1 MDQIDLSDGERSHVR
16 VILEMLDDCGDEL
29 VDRIR
34 KSLLLNVF
42 ENRFTLHPRRIQEL
56 SRQEVERLIN
66 FLKTLRI
73 EQAIDRG
80 KKLNNE
86 GIGKGSLQLI
96 GRVLRQFIFEQLKD
110 KPNTHLLTANKILD
124 LYSDQCF
131 FGYMEEWEHQI
142 LHDQEQL
149 RRALSTALEKQR
161 QELII
166 KNHAIH
172 TSTTGIM
179 LTDLDGLINYVNPSF
194 LHMWD
199 VKNTEKLLRTGC
211 SRFLGNRD
219 FRFIVDELMK
229 RGGWQQEFSTASS
242 NGSQFDIFISASMIR
257 NDQYEPIG
265 VMASFSD
272 VTERKRLEAQFRQA
286 QKMDA
291 LGQLAG
297 GIVHDFN
304 NLLQVISG
312 YAELGL
318 MQLPENSEQY
328 KNYMQIKVA
337 SERGNELTQ
346 QLRFFTRHS
355 SSKMQPT
362 NLNNVVQET
371 HNLMM
376 HTLLQDIEIELR
388 GDPELMSVRADSS
401 QLIQVLLNLC
411 VNARDA
417 IRSKVQESGRT
428 ISSASSA
435 GLIIIETFNIE
446 LNNGEA
452 GKYLQGNPGTYAC
465 LRISDNGIGIEPRN
479 MDRLF
484 EPFFTTKGQKSGTG
498 LGLAVV
504 YGIVQ
509 NHKGFI
515 DVESLPGKGSSFSIF
530 LPVIDE
536 ELEVNE
542 NKTPNPSLVRGK
554 GTVLV
559 VEDEHQVRDLAKHA
573 LEVSGYRVLFAQDG
587 KQALS
592 IFEQEG
598 DSIDLV
604 VLDMVMPVMGGKEC
618 FYRLKE
624 LNPHLKILIMTGY
637 TADGSLED
645 FRQNGALGI
654 IEKPFDLEL
663 FTQSVH
669 EAIGT

>member
-1 MDQIDLSDGERSHVR
+1 MDRMDLSDREKSHVR
-16 VILEMLDDCGDEL
+16 VILEILEKSRDEL
-29 VDRIR
+29 VDRVR
-34 KSLLLNVF
+34 KSLLQNVF

-56 SRQEVERLIN
+56 SHQEIERLTN
-66 FLKTLRI
+66 FLNTLRI
-73 EQAIDRG
+73 EQAIERG
-80 KKLNNE
+80 KMLNNE

-96 GRVLRQFIFEQLKD
+96 GRVLRQFIFERMKD
-110 KPNTHLLTANKILD
+110 RPNTYLLTANKILD

-131 FGYMEEWEHQI
+131 FGYMEEWEQQI
-142 LHDQEQL
+142 LRDQEQL

-179 LTDLDGLINYVNPSF
+179 LTDLHGLINYVNPSF
-194 LHMWD
+194 LHMWGLKD
-199 VKNTEKLLRTGC
+199 TEQLLSEECT
-211 SRFLGNRD
+211 RFLGNRD
-219 FRFIVDELMK
+219 FKFIVDELMK
-229 RGGWQQEFSTASS
+229 RSGWQQEFSTASTS
-242 NGSQFDIFISASMIR
+242 GSQFDIFISASLIR
-257 NDQYEPIG
+257 NDKQEPIG
-265 VMASFSD
+265 VMASFAD

-318 MQLPENSEQY
+318 MQLPENSDQY

-371 HNLMM
+371 YNLMM
-376 HTLLQDIEIELR
+376 HTLLQDIKIELR
-388 GDPELMSVRADSS
+388 GEPDLMSVRADAS

-417 IRSKVQESGRT
+417 IRSRIQESEQT
-428 ISSASSA
+428 KSSASSA
-435 GLIIIETFNIE
+435 GLITIETFNIE
-446 LNNGEA
+446 LNHREA
-452 GKYLQGNPGTYAC
+452 GKYLQGSPGTYAC

-484 EPFFTTKGQKSGTG
+484 EPFFTTKGKKSGTG
-498 LGLAVV
+498 LGLSVV

-509 NHKGFI
+509 NHKA
-515 DVESLPGKGSSFSIF
+515 
-530 LPVIDE
+530 DE
-536 ELEVNE
+536 
-542 NKTPNPSLVRGK
+542 TAQSQF
-554 GTVLV
+554 GT
-559 VEDEHQVRDLAKHA
+559 
-573 LEVSGYRVLFAQDG
+573 
-587 KQALS
+587 
-592 IFEQEG
+592 
-598 DSIDLV
+598 
-604 VLDMVMPVMGGKEC
+604 
-618 FYRLKE
+618 
-624 LNPHLKILIMTGY
+624 
-637 TADGSLED
+637 
-645 FRQNGALGI
+645 RQRYGPCG
-654 IEKPFDLEL
+654 
-663 FTQSVH
+663 
-669 EAIGT
+669 